1 MRDGSLSIGEGLE
14 VVSPILKDNNEDI
27 EEIYMVC
34 SMLKEANQ
42 EIGDCCG
49 GHVHIGAK
57 YLTSKESYAN
67 LYEIWGNTE
76 RIMYI
81 ITNEKGDI
89 PRYKVRNK
97 CIASFRRNQ

>member
-1 MRDGSLSIGEGLE
+1 MRDGSLTMGAGLE
-14 VVSPILKDNNEDI
+14 VVSPILKDNDEDI

-34 SMLKEANQ
+34 NMLQEAKQ

-49 GHVHIGAK
+49 GHIHIGSD
-57 YLTSKESYAN
+57 YLTSKEAYAN

-81 ITNEKGDI
+81 ISNEKGTI

-97 CIASFRRNQ
+97 CSTNFRKS